1 MGSCYI
7 TQGAQPR
14 VLLCDDLE
22 GWDRGG
28 EGEAQEGGD
37 MCVSVCICVCVC
49 VFIHVVVQKKQT
61 QHCKIIIWQLKN

>member
-22 GWDRGG
+22 GWDRSG

-49 VFIHVVVQKKQT
+49 VCVCVYSCCCT
-61 QHCKIIIWQLKN
+61 EETNTAL